1 MGSFKHGHYYS
12 GFYQKHNTGPLEDY
26 PCANDPGKLM
36 KCSTSCIQAQ
46 FIEQETGSVY
56 TYRDC
61 GTFLLQEFGTEK
73 FNLSYTQYAMILSD
87 VDEVGN
93 TWVFKFCN
101 KEKCLHP
108 SDYEITDGDQGEKGT
123 TSESVPVQAP
133 IQSSSSKL
141 FIVSCAVVV
150 GMVVGIAIAK
160 AVKVFDRHRADR
172 DFPPIA
178 NVELLRDNDNEPVA
192 HISLP
197 QQPSNL

>member
-1 MGSFKHGHYYS
+1 MLVDGNCYYVDELIMNC
-12 GFYQKHNTGPLEDY
+12 YD
-26 PCANDPGKLM
+26 
-36 KCSTSCIQAQ
+36 
-46 FIEQETGSVY
+46 SVY

-101 KEKCLHP
+101 KEKCLRECYLLHLSFLHRIRLQDTP
-108 SDYEITDGDQGEKGT
+108 GPNFGT
-123 TSESVPVQAP
+123 FLSIFPVPG
-133 IQSSSSKL
+133 SSSKL

-150 GMVVGIAIAK
+150 GMAVGIAIAK
-160 AVKVFDRHRADR
+160 AVKVFDRRRTDR

-178 NVELLRDNDNEPVA
+178 NVEIVVMPLVNWVSFFDDVELLDASKVA
-192 HISLP
+192 VGDVLRFRH
-197 QQPSNL
+197 